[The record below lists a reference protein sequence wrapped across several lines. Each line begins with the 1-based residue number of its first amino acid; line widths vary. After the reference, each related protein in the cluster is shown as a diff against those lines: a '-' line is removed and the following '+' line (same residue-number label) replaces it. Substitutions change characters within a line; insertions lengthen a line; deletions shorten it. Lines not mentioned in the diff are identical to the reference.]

1 MMTWRARTAPCS
13 GKACLGYLYAVQRM
27 LVMLGAVGALLV
39 TSGFAMAQDPVG
51 TTPAPAEPVPA
62 PPPAPEPAPAPE
74 PTTTTEPKPVA
85 PPSPVQPPNPTR
97 SWAGRLLVVATARAM
112 PSPGGKPLRLL
123 QPIAPLGAGPVWLQV
138 RGVKVVAGVRWVKVL
153 LPVRPNGS
161 EAWVRAADMVFRPI
175 DLRVVIDVGDRKL
188 HLYRGMRKL
197 RSFPVAVGEPET
209 PTPLG
214 KFAVAEVIPTGDP
227 KAFLGPIVMPL
238 TAFSNVLNEYAG
250 GNGRVAIHGT
260 SKPELIGTA
269 ASHGCIRMRNADIQR
284 LTRLVRGGTP
294 VIIRN

>member
-1 MMTWRARTAPCS
+1 MRRHRSVFALVAGLGLVLTAC
-13 GKACLGYLYAVQRM
+13 G
-27 LVMLGAVGALLV
+27 GAEGPSLAAEKTPV
-39 TSGFAMAQDPVG
+39 TASTPGV
-51 TTPAPAEPVPA
+51 TTPARGEYIAQATVPMLEVYSA
-62 PPPAPEPAPAPE
+62 PDA
-74 PTTTTEPKPVA
+74 
-85 PPSPVQPPNPTR
+85 PSPSSEFENP
-97 SWAGRLLVVATARAM
+97 WYYATDTQKKF
-112 PSPGGKPLRLL
+112 PINSVFFSDEQKPG
-123 QPIAPLGAGPVWLQV
+123 
-138 RGVKVVAGVRWVKVL
+138 WVKVL

-214 KFAVAEVIPTGDP
+214 RFAVAEVIPTGDP